1 MDAPWTGDAGQE
13 LYLVRE
19 LREVVDGRGG
29 ETLLCPAGRDVGHG
43 CEIVDPVEYC
53 GFLSFCSIVV

>member
-1 MDAPWTGDAGQE
+1 MDFD
-13 LYLVRE
+13 YF
-19 LREVVDGRGG
+19 VDVESYIENEDRNGRGG